1 MPAMRRVRIRR
12 PERPRARTTLWL
24 TLAIGLA
31 LTRTSL
37 AQPAPDSTVARSL
50 ADLHQLVNVHRRAA
64 GCEAL
69 GWHEATA
76 RVAEAHS
83 ADMSRRDYFDH
94 FAPEGTDLLRRL
106 LAGGVTW
113 QGSIAENI
121 ALTVRG
127 PATVIELWM
136 DSPPHRANLL
146 DCSFTHHGLG
156 LFRDRWTQVL
166 IERPQD

>member
-1 MPAMRRVRIRR
+1 V
-12 PERPRARTTLWL
+12 T
-24 TLAIGLA
+24 GLA
-31 LTRTSL
+31 LPATSL
-37 AQPAPDSTVARSL
+37 AQPALDSTLARSL
-50 ADLHQLVNVHRRAA
+50 AELHRLVNVHRQAA
-64 GCEAL
+64 GCESL
-69 GWHEATA
+69 RWHEATA

-94 FAPEGTDLLRRL
+94 VTPEGTDLFRRL

-127 PATVIELWM
+127 PELVIELWM

-166 IERPQD
+166 IERPQG

>member
-1 MPAMRRVRIRR
+1 
-12 PERPRARTTLWL
+12 
-24 TLAIGLA
+24 
-31 LTRTSL
+31 
-37 AQPAPDSTVARSL
+37 
-50 ADLHQLVNVHRRAA
+50 
-64 GCEAL
+64 
-69 GWHEATA
+69 
-76 RVAEAHS
+76 
-83 ADMSRRDYFDH
+83 MSRRDYFDH
-94 FAPEGTDLLRRL
+94 FTPEGTDLHGRM

-127 PATVIELWM
+127 PDIVIELWM

-166 IERPQD
+166 VERPGD

>member
-1 MPAMRRVRIRR
+1 MPGTQTVGSR
-12 PERPRARTTLWL
+12 PERPRIR
-24 TLAIGLA
+24 LAPGLA
-31 LTRTSL
+31 LVIGLFCPVPSP
-37 AQPAPDSTVARSL
+37 AQSAADSTVVRSL
-50 ADLHQLVNVHRRAA
+50 AELHQLVNAYRLGA

-69 GWHEATA
+69 RWHEGTA
-76 RVAEAHS
+76 SVAEAHS
-83 ADMSRRDYFDH
+83 RDMSRRNYFDH
-94 FAPEGTDLLRRL
+94 VTPEGTDVHRRL

-127 PATVIELWM
+127 PDLVIELWM

-166 IERPQD
+166 IERPQG

>member
-1 MPAMRRVRIRR
+1 M
-12 PERPRARTTLWL
+12 
-24 TLAIGLA
+24 
-31 LTRTSL
+31 
-37 AQPAPDSTVARSL
+37 ARSL
-50 ADLHQLVNVHRRAA
+50 SDLHQLVNQRRRAT

-69 GWHEATA
+69 EWHEATA

-83 ADMSRRDYFDH
+83 ADMSRRGYFDH
-94 FAPEGTDLLRRL
+94 FTPEGTDLHGRM
-106 LAGGVTW
+106 LAEGVSW

-127 PATVIELWM
+127 PDIVIELWM

-166 IERPQD
+166 VERPGD